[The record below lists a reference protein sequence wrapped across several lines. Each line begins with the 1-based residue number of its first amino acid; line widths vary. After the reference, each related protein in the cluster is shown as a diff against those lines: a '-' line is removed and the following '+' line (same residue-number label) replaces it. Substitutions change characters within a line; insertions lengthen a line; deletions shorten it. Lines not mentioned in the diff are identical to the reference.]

1 MAYDVGDYDA
11 SLDAAMKRADVA
23 GFASRKAAAAKAGKL
38 RGLGYATYIEA
49 CGIAPSQAVGSLGAG
64 VGLWESAEVR
74 VNPTGSVEVLT
85 GSHSHGQGHETT
97 FAQLVADR
105 LGVPIDTSRSCM
117 ATPTRCSSA
126 WAPTA
131 RARPPSACRR
141 SATPATRSSPRPGA
155 SPPW

>member
-1 MAYDVGDYDA
+1 IGDYDA
-11 SLDAAMKRADVA
+11 SLDAAMKAADVA
-23 GFASRKAAAAKAGKL
+23 GFAARKAAAAKQGKL

-85 GSHSHGQGHETT
+85 DSHSHGHETT

-105 LGVPIDTSRSCM
+105 LGVPIDTIEIVPADTEKVQFGMGTYGSRS
-117 ATPTRCSSA
+117 AA
-126 WAPTA
+126 V
-131 RARPPSACRR
+131 
-141 SATPATRSSPRPGA
+141 
-155 SPPW
+155 